1 MGESPKAEISV
12 YSSEFELFSV
22 ETPWGRIHIRWDN
35 EANATPNAQLAFFAE
50 FLATA
55 GLYESW
61 VSSCPLSYSSGIVS
75 HKRDVVGTWF
85 LSILAGHHRYA
96 HITGLRGDGVSPQI
110 LGMSKIVSEDSLRR
124 ALARMTA
131 DESQNWLRPQLLCSV
146 QGALDTPWI
155 LDIDTTVKTLFG
167 KQSGAEV
174 SYNPHK
180 PGRPSHALHTYF
192 VSHLRMVLDVVVSPG
207 KQHTAAHAR
216 PGLSDVLD
224 SLNKEQ
230 LPALVR
236 GDCGFPPQRQRPVA
250 GDPGFGNEPLIV
262 ELENRGQSYLFKLRQ
277 TSGVKKM
284 LRRQFA
290 RKDWTMPGPSDQGWS
305 AVEDNLR
312 LAGWDQSRRVVILRR
327 AAKSDVALT
336 SNSAEGQMEL
346 LLPDQDVEVW
356 EYAVLVT
363 NSGYALESMAQL
375 YRDRADAENGFD
387 ELKNQWGWGG
397 FTTQDIERC
406 QSSARVVTL
415 IYNWWSWYCRAAKP
429 KARMEA
435 IISRALLLAAVGR
448 ATKHAGR
455 TTLYLTTMHASRTA
469 LMLLIANIPAALSHV
484 RKVAEQSPA
493 TDRWKTLMDYIV
505 ARIIPHQ
512 PPKRLKTCALLAG

>member
-12 YSSEFELFSV
+12 YHSELESFSV
-22 ETPWGRIHIRWDN
+22 ETPGGRIHIRWDN
-35 EANATPNAQLAFFAE
+35 EASATPNAQLAFFAE
-50 FLATA
+50 FLSTA

-61 VSSCPLSYSSGIVS
+61 VSSCPLSYSSGIES
-75 HKRDVVGTWF
+75 HKRDVLGTWF

-110 LGMSKIVSEDSLRR
+110 LGMTKIVSEDSLRR
-124 ALARMTA
+124 ALARMSA
-131 DESQNWLRPQLLCSV
+131 EQSQNWLRPQLLSSV
-146 QGALDTPWI
+146 QGALDRPWI

-180 PGRPSHALHTYF
+180 PGRPSHAFHTYF

-207 KQHTAAHAR
+207 KQHAAAYAR
-216 PGLSDVLD
+216 PGLSNVLD
-224 SLNKEQ
+224 SLSKEQ

-236 GDCGFPPQRQRPVA
+236 GDCGF
-250 GDPGFGNEPLIV
+250 GNEPFID
-262 ELENRGQSYLFKLRQ
+262 ELERRGQSYLFKLRQ

-290 RKDWTMPGPSDQGWS
+290 RKDWTIPGRSDQGWS
-305 AVEDNLR
+305 AVEDTLR
-312 LAGWDQSRRVVILRR
+312 LAGWDKSRRVVILRR
-327 AAKSDVALT
+327 AAKSGVALT
-336 SNSAEGQMEL
+336 RTSAEGQMEL
-346 LLPDQDVEVW
+346 LLPDQDVELW

-406 QSSARVVTL
+406 QSSARVVAL

-429 KARMEA
+429 EARMEA
-435 IISRALLLAAVGR
+435 ITSRALLLAAVGR

-469 LMLLIANIPAALSHV
+469 LMMLIANVRAALSHV
-484 RKVAEQSPA
+484 REVAEQSTA
-493 TDRWKTLMDYIV
+493 AERWKTLLDYIV
-505 ARIIPHQ
+505 ARIIPHR
-512 PPKRLKTCALLAG
+512 PHKILETCLLVAR